1 VRVAPRETDPIEDVE
16 VSAAPVLIGMAAVVV
31 LGLWLN
37 APLTIMIVALVV
49 MILLHELGHY
59 LTAKWGGMKVTQFFL
74 GFGPRIWSVRRGETE
89 YGVRAIPAGA
99 FVTVIGMSNLEEV
112 DPADEERT
120 YRAKSYWRRM
130 SVAVAGSTMHF
141 LMALAQIY
149 VVLVGFGMRHTD
161 TDRWIVATISKP
173 SAAFDAGLQPGD
185 RIVAVDGTRF
195 ASFDATSDYLR
206 AHPGDTVS
214 IDVERDGQALTL
226 EARLGSENP
235 RGEHVGFLGVGPDFP
250 YERSNALAAIPESV
264 KESWHVAQDSV
275 GGLAHIFSPSGVRG
289 YVDTIADPDDA
300 DGNARITEDR
310 PTSVVGIAQIG
321 SQIAE
326 NGYVNVLYLLFG
338 VNIFIGLFNLLP
350 ILPFDGGHVA
360 IATYEKIRSMISGR
374 RYQADVAKLLPL
386 TYVVVLALALLFV
399 TSMYLDIA
407 HPVKLQ

>member
-1 VRVAPRETDPIEDVE
+1 VRVAPREIDPNEDVE
-16 VSAAPVLIGMAAVVV
+16 VSAAPVLVGIAAAIV
-31 LGLWLN
+31 LGLWLSV
-37 APLTIMIVALVV
+37 PMTIMVVSLIV

-74 GFGPRIWSVRRGETE
+74 GFGPRIWSVQRGETE

-120 YRAKSYWRRM
+120 YRAKPYWRRLT
-130 SVAVAGSTMHF
+130 VAVAGSTMHF
-141 LMALAQIY
+141 LMAYLLIL
-149 VVLVGFGMRHTD
+149 VILVGFGMRNPEH
-161 TDRWIVATISKP
+161 WIVATVSSP
-173 SAAFDAGLQPGD
+173 SAAADAGLQPGD
-185 RIVAVDGTRF
+185 RVAAVDGQRF
-195 ASFDATSDYLR
+195 EDFQAMSEYLR
-206 AHPGDTVS
+206 DHPGDAVTL
-214 IDVERDGQALTL
+214 DVLRDGERLQLRTTL
-226 EARLGSENP
+226 GTENP
-235 RGEHVGFLGVGPDFP
+235 TTGEKVGFLGIGPDYP
-250 YERSNALAAIPESV
+250 YETTSFPSALVDGV
-264 KESWHVAQDSV
+264 KEGWHVAQDSV
-275 GGLAHIFSPSGVRG
+275 GGLAHIFSPSGVKG
-289 YVDTIADPDDA
+289 YVDTIANPDDEN
-300 DGNARITEDR
+300 GQARITEDR

-338 VNIFIGLFNLLP
+338 VNIFIGIFNLLP